1 MAGLL
6 GSSWDEYLPPDLDEK
21 AFGDLSRNMQYQ
33 PLNWDRLIKAGAIRI
48 TQPGSGTG
56 PEPKITDDP
65 EQWSLVSLQNDKSR
79 DSYTMKWPTKPE
91 SYESAMKILNQSNDM
106 LYDGKYRQ
114 ILWSAKQ
121 LGLSPQEV
129 FMKKRREE
137 GGLLGGG

>member
-6 GSSWDEYLPPDLDEK
+6 ADEWEKYLPPDLPET
-21 AFGDLSRNMQYQ
+21 AYSDLSKKISYQ
-33 PLNWDRLIKAGAIRI
+33 PMNFQRLLDAGAIRI
-48 TQPGSGTG
+48 TQPSGTNEEG
-56 PEPKITDDP
+56 F
-65 EQWSLVSLQNDKSR
+65 SLVSKWNDSFK
-79 DSYTMKWPTKPE
+79 DSATKAWEDKPE
-91 SYESAMKILNQSNDM
+91 AYKAAINALTKNNDF

>member
-6 GSSWDEYLPPDLDEK
+6 SSSWDEYLPPDLDEK

-33 PLNWDRLIKAGAIRI
+33 PLNWDRLIKSGAIRI

-56 PEPKITDDP
+56 PEPTITPDP
-65 EQWSLVSLQNDKSR
+65 ELWSLVSLQNDRAKN
-79 DSYTMKWPTKPE
+79 SYTTKWPDKPE
-91 SYESAMKILNQSNDM
+91 SVETALKTLSGADNM

>member
-6 GSSWDEYLPPDLDEK
+6 GGDWDEYIPPNLDDE
-21 AFGDLSRNMQYQ
+21 AFGDLSRKLPYQ
-33 PLNWDRLIKAGAIRI
+33 PLNWDRLINSGAIRI

-56 PEPKITDDP
+56 PEPKITNDP
-65 EQWSLVSLQNDKSR
+65 EQWSLVSLQNDKVK
-79 DSYTMKWPTKPE
+79 DSYTTKWPTKPE
-91 SYESAMKILNQSNDM
+91 AYDSALKTLGQSNDM

-129 FMKKRREE
+129 FMKKRREDS
-137 GGLLGGG
+137 GLLGTR